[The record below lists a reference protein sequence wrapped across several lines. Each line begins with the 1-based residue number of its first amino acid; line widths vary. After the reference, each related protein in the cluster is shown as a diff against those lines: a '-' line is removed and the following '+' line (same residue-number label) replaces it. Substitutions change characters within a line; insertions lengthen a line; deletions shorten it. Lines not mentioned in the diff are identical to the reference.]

1 MQTLQQDTTFR
12 TQHFHIFPT
21 ITGMYDLAQYNPAEM
36 TQVIMKMQNE
46 HEEFILD
53 EFPNLKK
60 AIDECILFYC
70 QETGLKLAEVTSYHV
85 TNLGVGDKVEMASYD
100 DSFLTVQYYP
110 IFDEG
115 SADLWVQS
123 PFNVPRDHV
132 EKTTLATAPS
142 EKFVLSPGRCIIY
155 PSSVKHFTEENPT
168 ENRVCITFKTKRK

>member
-1 MQTLQQDTTFR
+1 MKTLQQDTAFR

-21 ITGMYDLAQYNPAEM
+21 ITGMYDLSQYHPAEM
-36 TQVIMKMQNE
+36 TQVIMKVQNE
-46 HEEFILD
+46 HDEFILD

-70 QETGLKLAEVTSYHV
+70 QETGMKIAEVSGYHIK
-85 TNLGVGDKVEMASYD
+85 TFGIGDKVSPENYD

-123 PFNVPRDHV
+123 PFNIPEDHV
-132 EKTTLATAPS
+132 EKITLANAPS
-142 EKFVLSPGRCIIY
+142 EKFVLGAGRCIIY

>member
-21 ITGMYDLAQYNPAEM
+21 ITGMYALAQYNQAEM

-100 DSFLTVQYYP
+100 DSF
-110 IFDEG
+110 
-115 SADLWVQS
+115 
-123 PFNVPRDHV
+123 
-132 EKTTLATAPS
+132 
-142 EKFVLSPGRCIIY
+142 
-155 PSSVKHFTEENPT
+155 
-168 ENRVCITFKTKRK
+168 